1 MNDAAFEKVS
11 STDKPLYGPRKLL
24 LCGFSQSVQPKFN
37 TLLELLGLSA
47 IPRVWVTE
55 AQADILIS
63 KLLEFE
69 DDGVGSIIG
78 ASKSHHHG
86 RDHPKGASSAHDRL
100 PTIKDEADAMGHTD
114 PHVGK
119 LDDSKLAD

>member
-55 AQADILIS
+55 AH
-63 KLLEFE
+63 
-69 DDGVGSIIG
+69 GVGSIIG